1 MAHHSHFEAL
11 PTRILGM
18 REDFFNM
25 IKFPAILSEAFAW
38 NNFLS
43 NIENRLFAF
52 SNTEFKLEYSIA
64 LFGSRSGYYGSKGQS
79 LIMASIS
86 RLFLGDED
94 KFSYALY
101 STLESLVSADPDRF
115 DDYDTESELLELDDI
130 IRFVLTPTVAIRRV
144 DVAEDAREASGDFG
158 EIMQP
163 EDDKTR
169 TLIESL
175 KNKPLRARK
184 TSKPNH
190 IFQKGKAA
198 QRPQE
203 DIRTSGPKSPPRAL
217 SLNDFPEPDVL
228 AKKTKVK
235 TEKKPTVPKRVPKPN
250 PVKSDYATRAR
261 SKVEAK
267 SL

>member
-1 MAHHSHFEAL
+1 MAL
-11 PTRILGM
+11 
-18 REDFFNM
+18 
-25 IKFPAILSEAFAW
+25 
-38 NNFLS
+38 
-43 NIENRLFAF
+43 
-52 SNTEFKLEYSIA
+52 
-64 LFGSRSGYYGSKGQS
+64 
-79 LIMASIS
+79 IS

-115 DDYDTESELLELDDI
+115 EDYNTESELLELEDI
-130 IRFVLTPTVAIRRV
+130 IRFVLTPTVAMWLISEDLEIEF

-169 TLIESL
+169 TLIDSL
-175 KNKPLRARK
+175 KNKPLRACK
-184 TSKPNH
+184 TSKVSFLSMKNFEPAQPH
-190 IFQKGKAA
+190 ISEGQGCAEA
-198 QRPQE
+198 TGTHLTNLS
-203 DIRTSGPKSPPRAL
+203 IRISVPPAPKSPPRAL

-250 PVKSDYATRAR
+250 PVKSDYTTRAR